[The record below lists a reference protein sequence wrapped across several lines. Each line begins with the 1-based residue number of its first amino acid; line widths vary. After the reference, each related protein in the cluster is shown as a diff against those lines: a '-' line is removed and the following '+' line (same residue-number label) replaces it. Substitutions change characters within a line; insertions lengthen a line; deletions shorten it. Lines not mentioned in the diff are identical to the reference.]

1 MSTGIGKRI
10 KDRRIDLN
18 MSQEELAHR
27 LGLRSKSTICKVEKG
42 DDNLTSDTIKKYASA
57 LDTTIGYLMGW
68 DELEV
73 FDNPAEFERKWNT
86 LGGGRHPIHLS
97 DIEHSI
103 IINYRASDPVT
114 QSNILKLLNID
125 PPNLDILHA

>member
-73 FDNPAEFERKWNT
+73 FDISDKFERKWNA
-86 LGGGRHPIHLS
+86 LGGGRHPINLS
-97 DIEHSI
+97 DTEYSI
-103 IINYRASDPVT
+103 IINFRASDPVT
-114 QSNILKLLNID
+114 QSNILKLLNIEKND
-125 PPNLDILHA
+125 ADVLHA